1 MVVRILCG
9 DKIAEAA
16 SRAGYSPS
24 TRKGT
29 IYRMM
34 KSPGVKERIEEIRKD
49 TEMRDSLVL
58 DELIE
63 EGLGTFMKS
72 MRELQPHPSDN
83 SSAPAESS
91 SDI

>member
-9 DKIAEAA
+9 DTIAEAA
-16 SRAGYSPS
+16 RRAGYSPN

-34 KSPGVKERIEEIRKD
+34 KSPGFKERIEEIRND
-49 TEMRDSLVL
+49 TEVSDSLVL

-63 EGLGTFMKS
+63 ESLGTLTKS
-72 MRELQPHPSDN
+72 TSIHSVG
-83 SSAPAESS
+83 
-91 SDI
+91 